1 MKLQKH
7 RRYFHRLVG
16 LSVTPLCTDEQG
28 YEIEPRFISSEE
40 ASLFEVHHV
49 DDDVKFCVSD
59 ALHVLHKEYHR
70 TLRRRR
76 A

>member
-1 MKLQKH
+1 MP
-7 RRYFHRLVG
+7 RERLGLVVG
-16 LSVTPLCTDEQG
+16 ARAHTHTHISG
-28 YEIEPRFISSEE
+28 FEIEPRFISSEE

-70 TLRRRR
+70 SLRRRR